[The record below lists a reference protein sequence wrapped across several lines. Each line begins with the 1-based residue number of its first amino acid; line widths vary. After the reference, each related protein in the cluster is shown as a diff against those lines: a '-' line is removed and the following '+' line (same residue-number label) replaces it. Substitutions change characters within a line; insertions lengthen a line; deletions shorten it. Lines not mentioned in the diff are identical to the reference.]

1 MAMQKMN
8 VLAASDLKRRGL
20 AAIEECLKHG
30 TVHIVKRNKPAAVVM
45 SEAEYL
51 RLSNRASSAKKDS
64 SAEHGLTAM
73 QWLLSTA
80 ATTPNKRSKSNID
93 AAIKQERSW

>member
-1 MAMQKMN
+1 MQKMN

-30 TVHIVKRNKPAAVVM
+30 TVHIVKRNKPSAVVM

-51 RLSNRASSAKKDS
+51 RLSNRASSTKNGLS
-64 SAEHGLTAM
+64 VETGLTAM

-80 ATTPNKRSKSNID
+80 ATTSNKRSKSAID
-93 AAIKQERSW
+93 AAIKHERQW

>member
-1 MAMQKMN
+1 MQKMN

-51 RLSNRASSAKKDS
+51 RLSNRNSSTKNGSPVEA
-64 SAEHGLTAM
+64 GLTAM

-80 ATTPNKRSKSNID
+80 STTTNKRSKSAID
-93 AAIKQERSW
+93 TAIKHERNW

>member
-1 MAMQKMN
+1 MKKMN

-45 SEAEYL
+45 SETEYL
-51 RLSNRASSAKKDS
+51 RLTNRNSSTKTGSVAV
-64 SAEHGLTAM
+64 HGLTAM

-80 ATTPNKRSKSNID
+80 SATPNKRSKSAID
-93 AAIKQERSW
+93 ATINHERIW